1 MAKYTNALYP
11 DKIND
16 LIDNDGNINPEVIP
30 GETPFE
36 WNTTLDSELPTTE
49 TTFYLILNNEDWET
63 IANSQP
69 LKIKAH
75 IDIGEGFED
84 IDLVYSKLITAGV
97 QYAGH
102 VEGMVCYIDMGY
114 NFDVQKVTAF
124 FSISGEGPQPEPSG
138 DNDYAGFA
146 NAVQTCYEHRN
157 DVTYSN
163 TWTFSFHNA
172 DTRRLES
179 ALSDLGT
186 YNAYE
191 ALIRRATLA
200 VNVTGTNINQKE
212 EEDGISFGVVKPF
225 FKIWLQSS
233 GDENV
238 QQMEFGYT
246 TFSGTITLIY
256 SDDQE

>member
-36 WNTTLDSELPTTE
+36 WHTAMLEPISDTQIPL
-49 TTFYLILNNEDWET
+49 YLSDDDFIE
-63 IANSQP
+63 IATSQP
-69 LKIKAH
+69 LKVKC
-75 IDIGEGFED
+75 DIEGQIQ
-84 IDLVYSKLITAGV
+84 IDLIYKEL
-97 QYAGH
+97 
-102 VEGMVCYIDMGY
+102 
-114 NFDVQKVTAF
+114 
-124 FSISGEGPQPEPSG
+124 ISGGVRYNGHIEDFIVYVDMSAESGSPVALLTVNPGDQPSG

-146 NAVQTCYEHRN
+146 AAVQECYEHRN
-157 DVTYSN
+157 DTAYSN

-172 DTRRLES
+172 DTRELEL

-186 YNAYE
+186 YNAYQ

-200 VNVTGTNINQKE
+200 VNVTGTNINQE
-212 EEDGISFGVVKPF
+212 DEEDGISFGVVKPF
-225 FKIWLQSS
+225 FRIWLQSS